1 MGSMTIQEF
10 RDECD
15 ADTARWFPDTK
26 DNLPFH
32 ALALCGE
39 AGEFGNIVKK
49 VMRGSKSLDDFETKE
64 ALEDEAAD
72 VLIYLALAVNAGKL
86 DLEAGYARKREFNE
100 RRFGSGA
107 RSDNRTSE

>member
-1 MGSMTIQEF
+1 MGSISIQEL
-10 RDECD
+10 RDQCD
-15 ADTARWFPDTK
+15 YDTARWFPDTK
-26 DNLPFH
+26 DDLPFM

-72 VLIYLALAVNAGKL
+72 ILIYLALAANAGKL
-86 DLEAGYARKREFNE
+86 DLEAGYARKREYNE
-100 RRFGSGA
+100 RRFGPGA
-107 RSDNRTSE
+107 RSGN